1 MSLVINLLK
10 FKIMAVKFKVVKR
23 KVLNG
28 AEKDSVKNY
37 AIAKTSGTS
46 DLNKLCKLICSRSTL
61 SSADVKAVLDSL
73 NWAMDLELSS
83 GNVVQLG
90 EFGNFRMSINSE
102 GTNTPEDF
110 DATKIKGARIIF
122 FPGSALLGASGIVFM
137 MIVLSS
143 FTEVKGGGIPVTLIL
158 VVILYLGGE
167 ISDGLFKSDHVSQ
180 LTHVVGG
187 VVGIIFG
194 FSLRGRRR
202 R

>member
-1 MSLVINLLK
+1 
-10 FKIMAVKFKVVKR
+10 MAVKFKVVKR

-110 DATKIKGARIIF
+110 DATKIKGVRIIF
-122 FPGSALLGASGIVFM
+122 SRLALRTTRNDVNFEPLEVTKKSAGSDSE
-137 MIVLSS
+137 S
-143 FTEVKGGGIPVTLIL
+143 PD
-158 VVILYLGGE
+158 E
-167 ISDGLFKSDHVSQ
+167 I
-180 LTHVVGG
+180 
-187 VVGIIFG
+187 
-194 FSLRGRRR
+194 
-202 R
+202 

>member
-1 MSLVINLLK
+1 
-10 FKIMAVKFKVVKR
+10 MAVKFKVVKR

-102 GTNTPEDF
+102 GTN
-110 DATKIKGARIIF
+110 DARGLRRHQDKGGTYYL
-122 FPGSALLGASGIVFM
+122 FPGLGPADY
-137 MIVLSS
+137 
-143 FTEVKGGGIPVTLIL
+143 P
-158 VVILYLGGE
+158 
-167 ISDGLFKSDHVSQ
+167 Q
-180 LTHVVGG
+180 
-187 VVGIIFG
+187 
-194 FSLRGRRR
+194 
-202 R
+202 

>member
-1 MSLVINLLK
+1 
-10 FKIMAVKFKVVKR
+10 MAVKFKVVKR

-110 DATKIKGARIIF
+110 DATKIKGGRIIF
-122 FPGSALLGASGIVFM
+122 FPGSALR
-137 MIVLSS
+137 
-143 FTEVKGGGIPVTLIL
+143 TTRNEVNFEPLEVTKKSA
-158 VVILYLGGE
+158 GSDSESPDE
-167 ISDGLFKSDHVSQ
+167 I
-180 LTHVVGG
+180 
-187 VVGIIFG
+187 
-194 FSLRGRRR
+194 
-202 R
+202 

>member
-1 MSLVINLLK
+1 
-10 FKIMAVKFKVVKR
+10 MAVKFKVVKR

-102 GTNTPEDF
+102 GTNTPE
-110 DATKIKGARIIF
+110 ARIIF
-122 FPGSALLGASGIVFM
+122 FPGSALR
-137 MIVLSS
+137 
-143 FTEVKGGGIPVTLIL
+143 TTRNEVNFEPLEVTKKSA
-158 VVILYLGGE
+158 GSDSESPDE
-167 ISDGLFKSDHVSQ
+167 I
-180 LTHVVGG
+180 
-187 VVGIIFG
+187 
-194 FSLRGRRR
+194 
-202 R
+202 

>member
-1 MSLVINLLK
+1 
-10 FKIMAVKFKVVKR
+10 MAVKFKVVKR

-110 DATKIKGARIIF
+110 DATKIKGVRIIF
-122 FPGSALLGASGIVFM
+122 FPGSALRTTRNEVNFEAKLRFDFVRSKLINQTLYQE
-137 MIVLSS
+137 VL
-143 FTEVKGGGIPVTLIL
+143 L
-158 VVILYLGGE
+158 LYPPQRLN
-167 ISDGLFKSDHVSQ
+167 L
-180 LTHVVGG
+180 
-187 VVGIIFG
+187 
-194 FSLRGRRR
+194 
-202 R
+202 

>member
-1 MSLVINLLK
+1 M
-10 FKIMAVKFKVVKR
+10 KFKVVKR

-122 FPGSALLGASGIVFM
+122 SRLALRTTRNEVNFEPLEVTKKSAGSDSE
-137 MIVLSS
+137 S
-143 FTEVKGGGIPVTLIL
+143 PD
-158 VVILYLGGE
+158 E
-167 ISDGLFKSDHVSQ
+167 I
-180 LTHVVGG
+180 
-187 VVGIIFG
+187 
-194 FSLRGRRR
+194 
-202 R
+202 

>member
-1 MSLVINLLK
+1 
-10 FKIMAVKFKVVKR
+10 MAVKFKVVKR

-90 EFGNFRMSINSE
+90 EFGNSE

-122 FPGSALLGASGIVFM
+122 FPGSALR
-137 MIVLSS
+137 
-143 FTEVKGGGIPVTLIL
+143 TTRNEVNFEPLEVTKKSA
-158 VVILYLGGE
+158 GSDSESPDE
-167 ISDGLFKSDHVSQ
+167 I
-180 LTHVVGG
+180 
-187 VVGIIFG
+187 
-194 FSLRGRRR
+194 
-202 R
+202 

>member
-1 MSLVINLLK
+1 
-10 FKIMAVKFKVVKR
+10 MAVKFKVVKR

-61 SSADVKAVLDSL
+61 SSADVKAVLASL

-110 DATKIKGARIIF
+110 DATKIKGVRIIF
-122 FPGSALLGASGIVFM
+122 FPGSALR
-137 MIVLSS
+137 
-143 FTEVKGGGIPVTLIL
+143 TTRNEVNFEPLEVTKKSA
-158 VVILYLGGE
+158 GSDSESPDE
-167 ISDGLFKSDHVSQ
+167 I
-180 LTHVVGG
+180 
-187 VVGIIFG
+187 
-194 FSLRGRRR
+194 
-202 R
+202 

>member
-1 MSLVINLLK
+1 
-10 FKIMAVKFKVVKR
+10 MAVKIKVVKR

-90 EFGNFRMSINSE
+90 EFGNFRMSRFIKLGDGS
-102 GTNTPEDF
+102 GTVLRQR
-110 DATKIKGARIIF
+110 GAIGRIW
-122 FPGSALLGASGIVFM
+122 
-137 MIVLSS
+137 
-143 FTEVKGGGIPVTLIL
+143 
-158 VVILYLGGE
+158 
-167 ISDGLFKSDHVSQ
+167 
-180 LTHVVGG
+180 
-187 VVGIIFG
+187 
-194 FSLRGRRR
+194 
-202 R
+202 